1 MKLRLFL
8 AIPEEAGNKHGIII
22 IGIYF
27 CRVSGSVPEVS
38 PLVRELRAAG
48 GAAGGPGGAG
58 GAGGL
63 VSNLHTLLNDGHHD
77 ARWELVYMNIALTIF
92 MSL

>member
-1 MKLRLFL
+1 MFQKYLRSY
-8 AIPEEAGNKHGIII
+8 A
-22 IGIYF
+22 
-27 CRVSGSVPEVS
+27 SSV
-38 PLVRELRAAG
+38 LQ
-48 GAAGGPGGAG
+48 GALPGGPGGAG

-77 ARWELVYMNIALTIF
+77 ARWELVYTNIALTIF